1 MIPYFA
7 PDAHMPITSCAPRFA
22 AMNARLVIHTGTE
35 RPEVRKSALV
45 ATLRFTIQPIDRT
58 NTKYSARIR

>member
-7 PDAHMPITSCAPRFA
+7 PEAHIPITSWAPRFA

-35 RPEVRKSALV
+35 RPEIRKSSLV
-45 ATLRFTIQPIDRT
+45 DTLFFSTHPMPRT
-58 NTKYSARIR
+58 NTK